1 MEYLWNACI
10 MLPMKILLLEDDPI
24 LSEII
29 EEFLC
34 EHGYHVTLFYDG
46 QEALDALFVDKF
58 DILVLDINVPSLS
71 GFELLK
77 ALKEAGII
85 TPTIFI
91 TSLSQINDVKKGFA
105 LGAEDY
111 LKKPFE
117 LEELL
122 VRIERTKK
130 LHNIE
135 QNETIKLSDTMTY
148 EPFNNTLFSASEN
161 FQLRK
166 KEAQLLDYFLSQQNR
181 LLSFEEI
188 IEEVWRFDE
197 VPTHAT
203 VRTYIKNLRSYG
215 LEANI
220 ENIKGVGYRFKCL

>member
-1 MEYLWNACI
+1 
-10 MLPMKILLLEDDPI
+10 MKILLLEDDPI

-29 EEFLC
+29 EEFLV
-34 EHGYHVTLFYDG
+34 EHDLHVKLFYDG
-46 QEALDALFVDKF
+46 KEALDAIFEDKF
-58 DILVLDINVPSLS
+58 DILLLDINVPNLN
-71 GFELLK
+71 GFDLLK
-77 ALKEAGII
+77 TLKEANINI
-85 TPTIFI
+85 PTLFI
-91 TSLSQINDVKKGFA
+91 TSLDQISDVKKGFA

-130 LHNIE
+130 LHRIE
-135 QNETIKLSDTMTY
+135 QNEPLKLASQILY
-148 EPFNNTLFSASEN
+148 EPQNNTLITPNGN

-166 KEAQLLDYFLSQQNR
+166 KEALLLDYFLAHQNR
-181 LLSFEEI
+181 MLSFEEI
-188 IEEVWRFDE
+188 IEEVWRYDD

-215 LEANI
+215 LEQSI
-220 ENIKGVGYRFKCL
+220 ENIKGVGYRFNNL

>member
-1 MEYLWNACI
+1 
-10 MLPMKILLLEDDPI
+10 MKLLLLEDDPI
-24 LSEII
+24 LCEII
-29 EEFLC
+29 EEFLT
-34 EHGYHVTLFYDG
+34 EKGLHVTPFYDG
-46 QEALDALFVDKF
+46 KEALDALFENKF
-58 DILVLDINVPSLS
+58 DILILDINVPSLN

-77 ALKEAGII
+77 SLKNAHIT

-91 TSLSQINDVKKGFA
+91 TSLSQISDVKKGFA

-122 VRIERTKK
+122 VRIERTRK
-130 LHNIE
+130 LHRIE
-135 QNETIKLSDTMTY
+135 ENSAIKLSKTILY
-148 EPFNNTLFSASEN
+148 EPHNYSLSTSETVY
-161 FQLRK
+161 QLRK
-166 KEAQLLDYFLSQQNR
+166 KEAQLLEYFIAQANR
-181 LLSFEEI
+181 MVSFEEI
-188 IEEVWRFDE
+188 IEEVWRYDD

-215 LEANI
+215 LEVNI

>member
-1 MEYLWNACI
+1 MAN
-10 MLPMKILLLEDDPI
+10 MKILLLEDDPI

-105 LGAEDY
+105 LRAEDY

-135 QNETIKLSDTMTY
+135 QNKTIKLSDTMTY

-215 LEANI
+215 LEGNI

>member
-1 MEYLWNACI
+1 MHG
-10 MLPMKILLLEDDPI
+10 MKILLLEDDPI

-34 EHGYHVTLFYDG
+34 EHGYHVALFYDG

-58 DILVLDINVPSLS
+58 DILVLDINVPRLS

-77 ALKEAGII
+77 ALKEAKIH

-135 QNETIKLSDTMTY
+135 QNEPVKLSNVMAY
-148 EPFNNTLFSASEN
+148 EPFNITLCTPSQS

-166 KEAQLLDYFLSQQNR
+166 KEAQLLDFFLSQQNR

-188 IEEVWRFDE
+188 IEEVWRYDD

>member
-1 MEYLWNACI
+1 MAS
-10 MLPMKILLLEDDPI
+10 MKILLLEDDPI

-135 QNETIKLSDTMTY
+135 QNKTIKLSDTMTY

-215 LEANI
+215 LESNI

>member
-1 MEYLWNACI
+1 MN
-10 MLPMKILLLEDDPI
+10 ILLLEDDLI

-29 EEFLC
+29 EEFLL
-34 EHGYHVTLFYDG
+34 ENGLHVTLFYDG
-46 QEALDALFVDKF
+46 KEALDAIFENKF
-58 DILVLDINVPSLS
+58 DILILDINVPSLS

-77 ALKEAGII
+77 ALKDAHIS

-91 TSLSQINDVKKGFA
+91 TSLSQISDVKKGFA

-122 VRIERTKK
+122 VRIERTRK
-130 LHNIE
+130 LHRIE
-135 QNETIKLSDTMTY
+135 EKSSIKLSETISY
-148 EPFNNTLFSASEN
+148 EPHNYTITTDEN
-161 FQLRK
+161 LHQLRK
-166 KEAQLLDYFLSQQNR
+166 KEAQLLEYFIAQANR
-181 LLSFEEI
+181 MVSFEEM
-188 IEEVWRFDE
+188 IEEVWRYDD

-215 LEANI
+215 LEENI

>member
-1 MEYLWNACI
+1 MAN
-10 MLPMKILLLEDDPI
+10 MKILLLEDDPI

-215 LEANI
+215 LESNI

>member
-1 MEYLWNACI
+1 MHG
-10 MLPMKILLLEDDPI
+10 MKILLLEDDPI

-34 EHGYHVTLFYDG
+34 EHGYHVALFYDG

-58 DILVLDINVPSLS
+58 DILVLDINVPRLS

-77 ALKEAGII
+77 ALKEAKIH

-135 QNETIKLSDTMTY
+135 QNEPVKLSNAIVY
-148 EPFNNTLFSASEN
+148 EPFNNTLFTPSQS

-166 KEAQLLDYFLSQQNR
+166 KEAQLLDFFLSQQNR

-188 IEEVWRFDE
+188 IEEVWRYDD

>member
-1 MEYLWNACI
+1 MYNAS
-10 MLPMKILLLEDDPI
+10 MKILLLEDDPI

-29 EEFLC
+29 EEFLV
-34 EHGYHVTLFYDG
+34 EHGLHVKLFFDG
-46 QEALDALFVDKF
+46 KEALNAIFEDKF

-77 ALKEAGII
+77 TLKNANIA

-91 TSLSQINDVKKGFA
+91 TSLGQISDVKKGFA

-111 LKKPFE
+111 LKRPFE

-130 LHNIE
+130 LHHIE
-135 QNETIKLSDTMTY
+135 ETQHVQLSQTVHYDPQNYHITTSEATY
-148 EPFNNTLFSASEN
+148 S
-161 FQLRK
+161 LRK
-166 KEAQLLDYFLSQQNR
+166 KEAQLLEYFLSHQNR
-181 LLSFEEI
+181 LLSFDEI

-203 VRTYIKNLRSYG
+203 VRTYIKNLRSFG
-215 LEANI
+215 LEHFI

>member
-1 MEYLWNACI
+1 MHG
-10 MLPMKILLLEDDPI
+10 MKILLLEDDPI

-34 EHGYHVTLFYDG
+34 EHGYHVALFYDG

-58 DILVLDINVPSLS
+58 DILVLDINVPRLS

-77 ALKEAGII
+77 ALKEAKIH

-135 QNETIKLSDTMTY
+135 QNEPVKLSNVMAY
-148 EPFNNTLFSASEN
+148 EPFNNTLFTPSQS

-188 IEEVWRFDE
+188 IEEVWRYDD

>member
-1 MEYLWNACI
+1 MAN
-10 MLPMKILLLEDDPI
+10 MKILLLEDDPI

-135 QNETIKLSDTMTY
+135 QNKTIKLSDTMTY

-215 LEANI
+215 LESNI

>member
-1 MEYLWNACI
+1 MD
-10 MLPMKILLLEDDPI
+10 ILLLEDDLI

-29 EEFLC
+29 EEFLL
-34 EHGYHVTLFYDG
+34 ENGLHVTLFYDG
-46 QEALDALFVDKF
+46 KEALEALFENKF
-58 DILVLDINVPSLS
+58 DILILDINVPSLS

-77 ALKEAGII
+77 ALKDAHIS

-91 TSLSQINDVKKGFA
+91 TSLSQISDVKKGFA

-122 VRIERTKK
+122 VRIERTRK
-130 LHNIE
+130 LHHIE
-135 QNETIKLSDTMTY
+135 DDTIIKLCATIFY
-148 EPFNNTLFSASEN
+148 EPQNYSLTVSGKVY
-161 FQLRK
+161 QLRK
-166 KEAQLLDYFLSQQNR
+166 KEAHLLEYFIAQANR
-181 LLSFEEI
+181 MVSFDEM
-188 IEEVWRFDE
+188 IEEVWRYDD

-215 LEANI
+215 LEEQI
-220 ENIKGVGYRFKCL
+220 ENSKGVGYRFKCL

>member
-1 MEYLWNACI
+1 MAN
-10 MLPMKILLLEDDPI
+10 MKILLLEDDPI

-135 QNETIKLSDTMTY
+135 QNKTIKLSDTMTY

>member
-1 MEYLWNACI
+1 MHG
-10 MLPMKILLLEDDPI
+10 MKILLLEDDPI

-34 EHGYHVTLFYDG
+34 EHGYHVALFYDG

-58 DILVLDINVPSLS
+58 DILVLDINVPRLS

-77 ALKEAGII
+77 ALKEAKIH

-135 QNETIKLSDTMTY
+135 QNEPVKLSNVIVY
-148 EPFNNTLFSASEN
+148 EPFNNTLFTPSQS

-166 KEAQLLDYFLSQQNR
+166 KEAQLLDFFLSQQNR

-188 IEEVWRFDE
+188 IEEVWRYDD

>member
-1 MEYLWNACI
+1 M
-10 MLPMKILLLEDDPI
+10 PFMKILLLEDDPI

-29 EEFLC
+29 EEFLV
-34 EHGYHVTLFYDG
+34 EHGLHVTLFYDG
-46 QEALDALFVDKF
+46 KEALDGIFENKF

-77 ALKEAGII
+77 TLKDANIT

-91 TSLSQINDVKKGFA
+91 TSLDQISDVKKGFA

-130 LHNIE
+130 LHHIE
-135 QNETIKLSDTMTY
+135 E
-148 EPFNNTLFSASEN
+148 NTLVYLAPQISYDPQNFQIITPEQTYNLRKKRGTAFRVFFSAS
-161 FQLRK
+161 K
-166 KEAQLLDYFLSQQNR
+166 SP
-181 LLSFEEI
+181 S
-188 IEEVWRFDE
+188 
-197 VPTHAT
+197 
-203 VRTYIKNLRSYG
+203 
-215 LEANI
+215 
-220 ENIKGVGYRFKCL
+220 

>member
-1 MEYLWNACI
+1 MN
-10 MLPMKILLLEDDPI
+10 ILLLEDDLI

-29 EEFLC
+29 EEFLL
-34 EHGYHVTLFYDG
+34 ENGLHVTLFYDG
-46 QEALDALFVDKF
+46 KEALDAIFENKF
-58 DILVLDINVPSLS
+58 DILILDINVPSLS

-77 ALKEAGII
+77 ALKDAHIS

-91 TSLSQINDVKKGFA
+91 TSLSQISDVKKGFA

-122 VRIERTKK
+122 VRIERTRK
-130 LHNIE
+130 LHRIE
-135 QNETIKLSDTMTY
+135 EKSSIKLSETISY
-148 EPFNNTLFSASEN
+148 EPHNYTITTDEN
-161 FQLRK
+161 LHQLRK
-166 KEAQLLDYFLSQQNR
+166 KEAQLLEYFIAQANR
-181 LLSFEEI
+181 MVSFEEI
-188 IEEVWRFDE
+188 IEEVWRYDD

-215 LEANI
+215 LEENI

>member
-1 MEYLWNACI
+1 MAS
-10 MLPMKILLLEDDPI
+10 MKILLLEDDPI

-135 QNETIKLSDTMTY
+135 QNKTIKLSDTMTY